1 MKNQINTLNI
11 TGAAVSASLMVFL
24 YFLPSLNLLSLI
36 KSRSAAKT
44 QKTQTQ
50 QLPKLRRYKK
60 PLPPALVETCSSP
73 SIETQ
78 KEETESIKQ
87 PESTEQ
93 TTLPQTQEPIASP
106 SALVDTYSSP
116 SLETQNEENEST
128 EHTTMPETQEPIA
141 PQEITENE
149 TQKQDL
155 ECTKL
160 EDTPQQLSS
169 KSNGCPKNLDYYT
182 QRPRPK
188 QTPEECI
195 TCKNLIDCVCL
206 TSN

>member
-11 TGAAVSASLMVFL
+11 TGAAVSASLMVLL
-24 YFLPSLNLLSLI
+24 YFLPTVNLSSFT
-36 KSRSAAKT
+36 KRRSVAKT
-44 QKTQTQ
+44 QKTQSQ

-60 PLPPALVETCSSP
+60 PLPPT
-73 SIETQ
+73 
-78 KEETESIKQ
+78 
-87 PESTEQ
+87 
-93 TTLPQTQEPIASP
+93 
-106 SALVDTYSSP
+106 LVDTYSSP

-128 EHTTMPETQEPIA
+128 NQPESTEQTTLPQTQEPKA
-141 PQEITENE
+141 PQEIAEIE

-160 EDTPQQLSS
+160 EDTPQRLSS

-182 QRPRPK
+182 MKPRPK

-195 TCKNLIDCVCL
+195 TCKNLIDCVCQ

>member
-24 YFLPSLNLLSLI
+24 YFLPSLNLSTRI
-36 KSRSAAKT
+36 KSRSIAKT

-50 QLPKLRRYKK
+50 QLPKLRSYKK
-60 PLPPALVETCSSP
+60 TLPSTLDETCSSP

-78 KEETESIKQ
+78 KEETEPINQ
-87 PESTEQ
+87 PEPTEQ
-93 TTLPQTQEPIASP
+93 TTI
-106 SALVDTYSSP
+106 
-116 SLETQNEENEST
+116 
-128 EHTTMPETQEPIA
+128 PETQEPKP
-141 PQEITENE
+141 PQEITEIK
-149 TQKQDL
+149 TQKP

-160 EDTPQQLSS
+160 EDTPQQLPPN
-169 KSNGCPKNLDYYT
+169 SNGCPKNLDYYT
-182 QRPRPK
+182 KKPRPK

-195 TCKNLIDCVCL
+195 TCKNLINCVCL

>member
-11 TGAAVSASLMVFL
+11 TGAAVSASLMAFL
-24 YFLPSLNLLSLI
+24 YFLPSLKLLSRI
-36 KSRSAAKT
+36 KSRSINKTEKT
-44 QKTQTQ
+44 QSQ

-60 PLPPALVETCSSP
+60 PLPPTLVDTSSFP

-93 TTLPQTQEPIASP
+93 TPL
-106 SALVDTYSSP
+106 
-116 SLETQNEENEST
+116 
-128 EHTTMPETQEPIA
+128 PETQEPIA
-141 PQEITENE
+141 PQEITEIQ
-149 TQKQDL
+149 TQEQDL

-160 EDTPQQLSS
+160 EDTPQQQPS

-195 TCKNLIDCVCL
+195 TCKNLIDCVCQ

>member
-11 TGAAVSASLMVFL
+11 TGAAASASLMVFL
-24 YFLPSLNLLSLI
+24 YFLPSLNLVSRM
-36 KSRSAAKT
+36 KSRGYAKT

-60 PLPPALVETCSSP
+60 ALPPTLPPAVDDTCIAP

-78 KEETESIKQ
+78 KEEPEPIKQ
-87 PESTEQ
+87 PEYTEL
-93 TTLPQTQEPIASP
+93 TTIP
-106 SALVDTYSSP
+106 
-116 SLETQNEENEST
+116 ETQQPSVPQEIT
-128 EHTTMPETQEPIA
+128 PIETQEPEYI
-141 PQEITENE
+141 EV
-149 TQKQDL
+149 
-155 ECTKL
+155 
-160 EDTPQQLSS
+160 EDTPQQLPSN
-169 KSNGCPKNLDYYT
+169 SNGCPKNLDYYT
-182 QRPRPK
+182 MKPRPK